1 MESRCLQEAMHK
13 LAASWSP
20 SATVSPVATLKP
32 MEEYSDSHRRRKRQ
46 ISNCCNSSLQWLQ
59 GQGYLPVSVTVVSM
73 ATGDKECLAELF
85 RHEETIDVDDINI
98 VNMMLYLKD
107 CHNISHE
114 TSCAKICHDT
124 TNLNRKFPS

>member
-1 MESRCLQEAMHK
+1 MHK
-13 LAASWSP
+13 LAASRSQ
-20 SATVSPVATLKP
+20 SATVSPVANLKP
-32 MEEYSDSHRRRKRQ
+32 MEEYSDSHHTRRKRQ

-73 ATGDKECLAELF
+73 ATGDKEYIDCLAELF
-85 RHEETIDVDDINI
+85 RHEETIDVANINI